1 MKISLHWLNDYLAP
15 PAEAHEV
22 ETLLTQQGL
31 PIASREPA
39 PGSAGDVV
47 LDVEVTS
54 NRSDC
59 LGHVGLAREV
69 AAGSGRR
76 LTPPK
81 LVAEGVNYNLDLPT
95 ASSFVRVT
103 NQNRSLCPLY
113 TARVIIGVKV
123 GPSPAWLVERL
134 AAVGVRSVNNVV
146 DVTNYVMFE
155 LGQPLHAFDLDRLA
169 GRRVVVRTAA
179 DGEPFVAIDG
189 SSHRLRKDM
198 LVIADAEKPVAV
210 AGVMGGRDSEIALA
224 TTNVLLESARFDPLS
239 VRRTSRTLKL
249 SSDSSYRFE
258 RGVDPLGVEFA
269 SRRAAA
275 LIVELAGGTLAEGVI
290 REGADLPA
298 PRAVALR
305 LQRCNELLGTNL
317 TRDQIAE
324 PLGRLGLGPRW
335 DPDGTRLTCAIPTYR
350 LDLSREVDLIEEVAR
365 LRGYDAIP
373 VQPKIEVL
381 ARPVQASVAGRQVL
395 SHVLVAHGYYETI
408 TFSFTRPEQGRLFVP
423 CDHQPLMIEDERRK
437 SEPMLRPSLLPSLLA
452 CRKSNQDVGNEG
464 VRLFEC
470 AATWSRRGADIV
482 ERNRLGLIADAP
494 EPDVALRQIRGAIEE
509 LLIQLQGGQAAEFTP
524 EDRSIYA
531 TAAMIRLGDTPLGHL
546 GLVALAIQRLFD
558 LQTQVVAAEL
568 DLDALLAGYPPRRN
582 ARQLPR
588 FPGIERDLSV
598 VVAEEVRW
606 SQVHQ
611 HVLQTQPA
619 LLEEVR
625 FIGTY
630 RGKPVPPGRKSV
642 TFRMVFRDPASTLR
656 HEQVD
661 PQVHAVVEA
670 LKQELGAEL
679 RA

>member
-1 MKISLHWLNDYLAP
+1 MKISLHWLNSYLDP
-15 PAEAHEV
+15 PAGAEEV

-31 PIASREPA
+31 PIASREQV
-39 PGSAGDVV
+39 PGSGGDVA

-59 LGHVGLAREV
+59 LGHMGLAREV

-76 LTPPK
+76 LILPK
-81 LVAEGVNYNLDLPT
+81 LVVEGVNENLDLPT

-103 NQNRSLCPLY
+103 NQNRSLCPVY
-113 TARVIIGVKV
+113 TARVIVGVKV

-134 AAVGVRSVNNVV
+134 AAVGVRGVNNVV
-146 DVTNYVMFE
+146 DVTNYVMLE

-179 DGEPFVAIDG
+179 EGEPFVAIDG
-189 SSHRLRKDM
+189 SSHRLGKDV
-198 LVIADAEKPVAV
+198 LVIADAGKPVAV
-210 AGVMGGRDSEIALA
+210 AGVMGGRDTEITGA
-224 TTNVLLESARFDPLS
+224 TTNVLLESAQFDPLS
-239 VRRTSRTLKL
+239 VRRTSRALKL

-258 RGVDPLGVEFA
+258 RGVDPSGVEFA

-275 LIVELAGGTLAEGVI
+275 MILELAGGILAEGVI
-290 REGADLPA
+290 REGADP
-298 PRAVALR
+298 PIPKTVALR
-305 LQRCNELLGTNL
+305 QQRCNELLGTNL

-324 PLGRLGLGPRW
+324 PLERLGLAPRW
-335 DPDGTRLTCAIPTYR
+335 DPDGPRLSCTIPTYR

-365 LRGYDAIP
+365 LRGYEAIP
-373 VQPKIEVL
+373 VYPKIEVV
-381 ARPVQASVAGRQVL
+381 ARPLQAAVAGRRAL
-395 SHVLVAHGYYETI
+395 SRVLVAHGYYETI
-408 TFSFTRPEQGRLFVP
+408 TFSFTRPEHGRPFVP
-423 CDHQPLMIEDERRK
+423 PDHQPLMIEDERRK

-452 CRKSNQDVGNEG
+452 CRKSNQDVGNDG

-470 AATWSRRGADIV
+470 AATWSRCGTDVV
-482 ERNRLGLIADAP
+482 ERSRLGLIADAP
-494 EPDVALRQIRGAIEE
+494 EPDVALRQIRGTIEE
-509 LLIQLQGGQAAEFTP
+509 LLVQLQGERGAEFSP

-531 TAAMIRLGDTPLGHL
+531 TAALIRLGDAPLGHM
-546 GLVALAIQRLFD
+546 GLVAPAIQRLFD
-558 LQTQVVAAEL
+558 LQTRAVAAEL

-598 VVAEEVRW
+598 VVAEKVRW

-630 RGKPVPPGRKSV
+630 RGTPVPPGCKSV
-642 TFRMVFRDPASTLR
+642 TFRMVFRDLASTLR

-661 PQVHAVVEA
+661 PQVHAVIEA
-670 LKQELGAEL
+670 LKKTLGAEL

>member
-1 MKISLHWLNDYLAP
+1 MKISLHWLNSYLAP

-31 PIASREPA
+31 PIASREQA
-39 PGSAGDVV
+39 PGATGDVV

-81 LVAEGVNYNLDLPT
+81 LVAEGANHNLDLPT

-103 NQNRSLCPLY
+103 NQDRSLCPVY

-146 DVTNYVMFE
+146 DVTNYVMLE

-179 DGEPFVAIDG
+179 DGELFVAIDG

-210 AGVMGGRDSEIALA
+210 AGVMGGRDSEIAPA

-239 VRRTSRTLKL
+239 VRRASRALKL

-258 RGVDPLGVEFA
+258 RGVDPSGVVFA
-269 SRRAAA
+269 SQRAAGM
-275 LIVELAGGTLAEGVI
+275 IRDLAGGIPAEGVI
-290 REGADLPA
+290 REGADP
-298 PRAVALR
+298 PSPQTVVLR
-305 LQRCNELLGTNL
+305 LHRCNELLGVHL

-324 PLGRLGLGPRW
+324 PLGRLGLDPRW
-335 DPDGTRLTCAIPTYR
+335 DPDGTRVTCTIPTYR

-365 LRGYDAIP
+365 LRGYEAIP
-373 VQPKIEVL
+373 VEPKIEVV
-381 ARPVQASVAGRQVL
+381 ARPVQTSIAGRQVL
-395 SHVLVAHGYYETI
+395 SRVLAAHGYYETI
-408 TFSFTRPEQGRLFVP
+408 TFSFTRPEHGRLFVP
-423 CDHQPLMIEDERRK
+423 PDHQPLMIEDERRK

-452 CRKSNQDVGNEG
+452 CRKSNQDVGNDG

-470 AATWSRRGADIV
+470 AATWTRHGTDIV

-494 EPDVALRQIRGAIEE
+494 EPDVALRQIRGTIEQ
-509 LLIQLQGGQAAEFTP
+509 LLVQLRGEQAAEFTP

-531 TAAMIRLGDTPLGHL
+531 PAALIRLGDIPLGHM
-546 GLVALAIQRLFD
+546 GLVAAAIQRLFD
-558 LQTQVVAAEL
+558 LQTRAVAAEL

-598 VVAEEVRW
+598 VVAEKVRW

-611 HVLQTQPA
+611 HVMETRPA

-630 RGKPVPPGRKSV
+630 RGKPVPPGCKSV

-661 PQVHAVVEA
+661 PQVHAVVDA
-670 LKQELGAEL
+670 LKKNLGAEL